1 MQSKRKSGRV
11 RQVSPNAVRRVRR
24 SGNSL
29 FIARLVIADEG
40 GQVLPWVVV
49 MMLTILGISALVV
62 DCGRAM
68 VTQRQLQ
75 AATDAAAL
83 AAAQTISGTSTT
95 YQTYATNY
103 SSGSGAKNAYSG
115 LSLTGSATT
124 GLCLTTVSGWGVP
137 CALSSGRVS
146 IPNAVSVTQTASV
159 PTLFAGILGK
169 NTVNL
174 SATSTAAKGRPTPY
188 NIALI
193 VDSTLSMNEL
203 DSNCGNV
210 TQEQCALTGVQQLLT
225 GLDTDYDHVALF
237 TFPNVVV
244 GSGSPAGV
252 AINSSGAK
260 QSFTCT
266 TTVPS
271 ASGGT
276 TSVNYY
282 NYDNFYTPVL
292 YNIGGSG
299 ASDSYGNFSPHQQ
312 VHYQPP
318 WSGIAWAMPYTFPP
332 KPTDTTGYSIPS
344 GTDAPTYQIT
354 PFMADYNTTTNGTT
368 SMNSSS
374 VLVQAAGGKS
384 GCNGIAPSS
393 YDGDFGTYYAG
404 AIYAAQAA
412 LLKEQKNHSDSYNV
426 MIILGDGNSTS
437 PQTWGTEYSMPD
449 TAAHAETTYS
459 SVSSLTTS
467 GYIYPASY
475 LLASSGGSYPSWIGE
490 CGQAVDAAQYAA
502 TYTSGGKANNTM
514 VFAIAYGAPATSSS
528 ANCGSDRSGGSHRNI
543 TPCQALQGMATQET
557 GVAVS
562 PYFYSDWAAQ
572 GGSQISGCQAN
583 SDNSG
588 TTAIADIYEA
598 IVTKLT
604 NARLIPNGTT

>member
-1 MQSKRKSGRV
+1 MRERKTKSGRI
-11 RQVSPNAVRRVRR
+11 RYISPHTVQRVRR
-24 SGNSL
+24 SGNRRL
-29 FIARLVIADEG
+29 IARLVMADEG

-49 MMLTILGISALVV
+49 MMLTILGVAALVV

-68 VTQRQLQ
+68 VIQRELQ
-75 AATDAAAL
+75 ASTDAAVL

-103 SSGSGAKNAYSG
+103 SSNSGGKNAYAG
-115 LSLTGSATT
+115 LTITGSTTT

-137 CALSSGRVS
+137 CTLASGKVS
-146 IPNAVSVTQTASV
+146 IPNAVSLTQTTTV
-159 PTLFAGILGK
+159 PTLFAGVLGK
-169 NTVNL
+169 STMNL

-188 NIALI
+188 NVALI
-193 VDSTLSMNEL
+193 VDSTLSMNET
-203 DSNCGNV
+203 DSNCGGV

-252 AINSSGAK
+252 AITSTGAQ
-260 QSFTCT
+260 QSYTCT
-266 TTVPS
+266 TTV
-271 ASGGT
+271 ASSYQGV
-276 TSVNYY
+276 SYY

-292 YNIGGSG
+292 YSTSGSG
-299 ASDSYGNFSPHQQ
+299 NDSYGNFSPRQQ

-332 KPTDTTGYSIPS
+332 KPTDNSGYTIPS
-344 GTDAPTYQIT
+344 GNDAPTYEIT
-354 PFMADYNTTTNGTT
+354 PFVTDYNTTTNGKI
-368 SMNSSS
+368 SMNTSS
-374 VLVQAAGGKS
+374 VLVQASGGKS
-384 GCNGIAPSS
+384 NCGGIAPSS

-412 LLKEQKNHSDSYNV
+412 LLEEQQDHANSYNV

-437 PQTWGTEYSMPD
+437 PQTWGPEYSMPD
-449 TAAHAETTYS
+449 SAAHAETTYS
-459 SVSSLTTS
+459 TLSSMTTS
-467 GYIYPASY
+467 GYSYPASY
-475 LLASSGGSYPSWIGE
+475 LVATNSGTYPSWVGE

-502 TYTSGGKANNTM
+502 TYSSGGTQNNTL
-514 VFAIAYGAPATSSS
+514 VFTIAYGSPTTSDSS
-528 ANCGSDRSGGSHRNI
+528 DCASDRSGGAHRNI
-543 TPCQALQGMATQET
+543 TPCQTLQQMATQKT
-557 GVAVS
+557 GYSVS

-572 GGSQISGCQAN
+572 GGSQSSGCQAN

-588 TTAIADIYEA
+588 TTAISDIYAA
-598 IVTKLT
+598 IVSKLN